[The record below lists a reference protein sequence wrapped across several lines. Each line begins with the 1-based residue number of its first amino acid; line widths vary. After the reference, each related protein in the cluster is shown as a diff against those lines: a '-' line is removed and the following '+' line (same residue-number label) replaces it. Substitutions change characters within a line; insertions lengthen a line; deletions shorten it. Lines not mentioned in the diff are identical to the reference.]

1 MSTCISTDVT
11 IHVRRV
17 LMKSAGTRTHPARK
31 GGLQSLL
38 HVVLAERRS
47 RSPRS
52 ARNKIFAL
60 QDLLVQCSGIKI
72 LPAREASSSLAPARR
87 TSGFAPLT
95 NLACFSLGASSSG
108 QAWSVLYYCGPR
120 RCRTYVPGT
129 NDGSNIARCIH
140 RVMLLENATRES
152 KGANM

>member
-11 IHVRRV
+11 IHVRRA
-17 LMKSAGTRTHPARK
+17 LMKSAETRTHPVARS
-31 GGLQSLL
+31 GLQSLL

-47 RSPRS
+47 RSLRS

-60 QDLLVQCSGIKI
+60 QDLLVQCSRIKI
-72 LPAREASSSLAPARR
+72 LSAREASSSAAPARR

-95 NLACFSLGASSSG
+95 NLACFSLGASSSA
-108 QAWSVLYYCGPR
+108 QAWSVLYYCGPQ
-120 RCRTYVPGT
+120 RCCTYIPGT

-140 RVMLLENATRES
+140 RVMPLENATRERE
-152 KGANM
+152 